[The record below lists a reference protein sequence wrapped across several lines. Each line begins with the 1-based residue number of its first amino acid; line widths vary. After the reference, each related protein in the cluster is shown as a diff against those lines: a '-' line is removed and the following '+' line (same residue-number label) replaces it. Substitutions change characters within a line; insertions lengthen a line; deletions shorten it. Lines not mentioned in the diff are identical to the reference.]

1 MRKQLRDNNK
11 FLEDANVIQGQLNDL
26 HRYFELLEE
35 INKVQKEIDDK
46 GQMLASL
53 DETLQVCKGTS

>member
-1 MRKQLRDNNK
+1 MIYID
-11 FLEDANVIQGQLNDL
+11 IP
-26 HRYFELLEE
+26 ELLEE

-53 DETLQVCKGTS
+53 DETCRLQRYILND